1 MNKTAI
7 FITFACLAA
16 LGIAGTLILQ
26 IHRPDATA
34 TFTSFI
40 IQILGLVSLAAAT
53 FYGFGKANEKTEA
66 QNSKLE
72 VIERNTN
79 GRLHSRDAEI
89 QRLTNVLIEKGID
102 PNEGGPKHL
111 A

>member
-7 FITFACLAA
+7 FITFAYLAA

-26 IHRPDATA
+26 IHRPDAPA

-40 IQILGLVSLAAAT
+40 IQILGLVSLAAAA
-53 FYGFGKANEKTEA
+53 FYGFGKPNEKTEA
-66 QNSKLE
+66 QKSKLA

-79 GRLHSRDAEI
+79 GRLRSRDAEV
-89 QRLTNVLIEKGID
+89 QRLTNVLIEKGIN
-102 PNEGGPKHL
+102 PNEDEPKHK